1 MARRHR
7 ENAVRVCRYCLR
19 LSDRTGKVG
28 VDRQRAEQGR
38 MGMEAADRAARIVR
52 TVIETLKPG
61 FAVKL
66 WNGERIGPATG
77 PVVTINDQ
85 DIVWQ
90 VMRRP
95 NLSTL
100 IEMWISKTIDVEDG
114 SLFDFYALPANGK
127 LRTKL
132 KSLPKLAVLRDLPA
146 VLFSRKQMTTR
157 TDLSG
162 RNPFVSGSNR
172 QAIQHHYDIS
182 NAFYRLF
189 LDERM
194 VYSCG
199 YFTDFANG
207 IDQAQKDKLDHIC
220 RKLRLKPGEKLLDIG
235 CGWGAMLIHAA
246 KNYGVVGHGVSLSEA
261 QTQLAR
267 ERIRAEGLEDRI
279 TIEIKSYAELSGSFD
294 KISSIG
300 MFEHLGLANHAAYFS
315 AIRRLLK
322 PGGIYL
328 HHAITRRDKGS
339 IKKTLRKGP
348 EFKALIKYIFPGG
361 ELDTIGMTLGN
372 LEAHGFL
379 VYDVE
384 NLREH
389 YARTCRLWAER
400 LHARFDEA
408 IAEVGEAKA
417 RLWLLYLTGCSITF
431 ERASAQIFQTVVT
444 KRARGPSGL
453 PPTRADL
460 YR

>member
-1 MARRHR
+1 MA
-7 ENAVRVCRYCLR
+7 
-19 LSDRTGKVG
+19 TT
-28 VDRQRAEQGR
+28 
-38 MGMEAADRAARIVR
+38 DRAARIVR
-52 TVIETLKPG
+52 TVIEALKPG

-66 WNGERIGPATG
+66 WTGERIGPATG
-77 PVVTINDQ
+77 PVLSINDQ

-90 VMRRP
+90 VIRRP
-95 NLSTL
+95 TLSTL
-100 IEMWISKTIDVEDG
+100 IEMWISKAVDIESG
-114 SLFDFYALPANGK
+114 SLFDFYALPSQGK

-132 KSLPKLAVLRDLPA
+132 KALPKLALLRDLPA
-146 VLFSRKQMTTR
+146 VLLSRKQLAAQ
-157 TDLSG
+157 DGLVG
-162 RNPFVSGSNR
+162 RNPFVSGSSKE
-172 QAIQHHYDIS
+172 AIQHHYDIS

-199 YFTDFANG
+199 YFKDFANG
-207 IDQAQKDKLDHIC
+207 IDEAQADKLDHIC
-220 RKLRLKPGEKLLDIG
+220 RKLRLKPGERLLDIG

-246 KNYGVVGHGVSLSEA
+246 KHYGVTGHGVSLSEA
-261 QTQLAR
+261 QTELAR

-279 TIEIKSYAELSGSFD
+279 TIEIRSYAELTGTFD

-300 MFEHLGLANHAAYFS
+300 MFEHLGLANHATYFS
-315 AIRRLLK
+315 TIHRLLK
-322 PGGIYL
+322 PGGVYL
-328 HHAITRRDKGS
+328 HHAITRRSKGDL
-339 IKKTLRKGP
+339 KKTLRKGP
-348 EFKALIKYIFPGG
+348 EYKALIKYIFPGG
-361 ELDTIGMTLGN
+361 ELDTIGMTLSAF
-372 LEAHGFL
+372 EAHGFL

-408 IAEVGEAKA
+408 IAEVGEARA

-460 YR
+460 YL

>member
-1 MARRHR
+1 M
-7 ENAVRVCRYCLR
+7 
-19 LSDRTGKVG
+19 D
-28 VDRQRAEQGR
+28 
-38 MGMEAADRAARIVR
+38 AADKAARIVR
-52 TVIETLKPG
+52 TVVESLDPG
-61 FAVKL
+61 FAVRL
-66 WNGERIGPATG
+66 WTGERIGPATG
-77 PVVTINDQ
+77 PVLAINDQ

-90 VMRRP
+90 VIRRP
-95 NLSTL
+95 SLSTL
-100 IEMWISKTIDVEDG
+100 IEMWIAKTIDVEDG
-114 SLFDFYALPANGK
+114 SLFDFYALPSGK
-127 LRTKL
+127 LKTKL
-132 KSLPKLAVLRDLPA
+132 KSLPKLAILRDLPA
-146 VLFSRKQMTTR
+146 VLFSRKQMAAQAG
-157 TDLSG
+157 LAG
-162 RNPFVSGSNR
+162 RNPYVSGSSKE
-172 QAIQHHYDIS
+172 AIQHHYDIS

-199 YFTDFANG
+199 YFTDFANS
-207 IDQAQKDKLDHIC
+207 IDQAQADKLDHIC
-220 RKLRLKPGEKLLDIG
+220 RKLRLKPGERLLDIG

-246 KNYGVVGHGVSLSEA
+246 KHYGVVGHGVSLSEA
-261 QTQLAR
+261 QTALAR

-279 TIEIKSYAELSGSFD
+279 TIEIKSYTELSGSFD

-300 MFEHLGLANHAAYFS
+300 MFEHLGLANHDAYFS
-315 AIRRLLK
+315 AVHRLLK

-328 HHAITRRDKGS
+328 HHAITKRSKGS
-339 IKKTLRKGP
+339 LKKTLHKGA
-348 EFKALIKYIFPGG
+348 EFKALVKYIFPGG

-379 VYDVE
+379 VYDAE

-389 YARTCRLWAER
+389 YAQTCRLWAER

-408 IAEVGEAKA
+408 IAEVGEARA
-417 RLWLLYLTGCSITF
+417 RLWLLYLTGCSVTF
-431 ERASAQIFQTVVT
+431 ERGSTQIFQTVVT

>member
-1 MARRHR
+1 MDAT
-7 ENAVRVCRYCLR
+7 E
-19 LSDRTGKVG
+19 
-28 VDRQRAEQGR
+28 
-38 MGMEAADRAARIVR
+38 RAARIVR
-52 TVIETLKPG
+52 TVVQALKPG
-61 FAVKL
+61 FAVRL
-66 WNGERIGPATG
+66 WTGERIGPAGG
-77 PVVTINDQ
+77 PVLAINDQ

-90 VMRRP
+90 LARRP
-95 NLSTL
+95 NFSTL
-100 IEMWISKTIDVEDG
+100 VEMWISKAVDVEEG
-114 SLFDFYALPANGK
+114 SLFDLYALPSQGK
-127 LRTKL
+127 LRFKA
-132 KSLPKLAVLRDLPA
+132 LPKLAIMRDLPA
-146 VLFSRKQMTTR
+146 VLFSRRQMTQR
-157 TDLSG
+157 ADLAG
-162 RNPFVSGSNR
+162 QNPFVSGSNK

-182 NAFYRLF
+182 NVFYRLF

-199 YFTDFANG
+199 YFKDFAND
-207 IDQAQKDKLDHIC
+207 IDQAQADKLEHIC
-220 RKLRLKPGEKLLDIG
+220 RKLRLKPGDRLLDIG

-246 KNYGVVGHGVSLSEA
+246 KHHGVVGHGVSLSEA
-261 QTQLAR
+261 QTGLAR

-279 TIEIKSYAELSGSFD
+279 TIEIKSYAELTGSFD

-315 AIRRLLK
+315 TVHRLLK

-328 HHAITRRDKGS
+328 HHAITRRSKGS
-339 IKKTLRKGP
+339 MKKTLRKGS
-348 EFKALIKYIFPGG
+348 EYKALIKYIFPGG
-361 ELDTIGMTLGN
+361 EIDTIGMTCGN

-379 VYDVE
+379 VHDVE

-417 RLWLLYLTGCSITF
+417 RLWLLYLTGCSIAF
-431 ERASAQIFQTVVT
+431 DHASAQIFQTVAT
-444 KRARGPSGL
+444 KRTRGPSGL

>member
-1 MARRHR
+1 
-7 ENAVRVCRYCLR
+7 
-19 LSDRTGKVG
+19 
-28 VDRQRAEQGR
+28 
-38 MGMEAADRAARIVR
+38 MEASNKAARIVR

-61 FAVKL
+61 FAVRL
-66 WNGERIGPATG
+66 WTGERIGPATG
-77 PVVTINDQ
+77 PVLTINDQ

-90 VMRRP
+90 VVRRP
-95 NLSTL
+95 TLSTL
-100 IEMWISKTIDVEDG
+100 IEMWISKAIDVEDG
-114 SLFDFYALPANGK
+114 SLFDFYALPSQGK

-132 KSLPKLAVLRDLPA
+132 KALPKLAVLRDLPA

-220 RKLRLKPGEKLLDIG
+220 RKLRLKPGERLLDIG

-246 KNYGVVGHGVSLSEA
+246 KNYGVTGHGVSLSEA
-261 QTQLAR
+261 QTALAR

-300 MFEHLGLANHAAYFS
+300 MFEHLGLANHATYFKT
-315 AIRRLLK
+315 IHRLLK

-348 EFKALIKYIFPGG
+348 EYKALLKYIFPGG

-372 LEAHGFL
+372 FEAHGFL

-400 LHARFDEA
+400 LEARFDEA

-460 YR
+460 YL

>member
-1 MARRHR
+1 MDATER
-7 ENAVRVCRYCLR
+7 AV
-19 LSDRTGKVG
+19 
-28 VDRQRAEQGR
+28 
-38 MGMEAADRAARIVR
+38 RIVR
-52 TVIETLKPG
+52 TVVEAIKPG
-61 FAVKL
+61 FAVRL
-66 WNGERIGPATG
+66 WTGERIGLATG
-77 PVVTINDQ
+77 PVLIINDH

-90 VMRRP
+90 IVRRP
-95 NLSTL
+95 SLSTL
-100 IEMWISKTIDVEDG
+100 IEMWISKAVDIEDG
-114 SLFDFYALPANGK
+114 SLFDFYALPSTGK
-127 LRTKL
+127 LRSKL
-132 KSLPKLAVLRDLPA
+132 KALPKRALLRDLPA
-146 VLFSRKQMTTR
+146 VLFSRKQMASR
-157 TDLSG
+157 VDLAG
-162 RNPFVSGSNR
+162 RNPFVSGSSKE
-172 QAIQHHYDIS
+172 AIQHHYDIS
-182 NAFYRLF
+182 NAFYGLF

-199 YFTDFANG
+199 YFQDFANG
-207 IDQAQKDKLDHIC
+207 IDEAQVDKLDHIC
-220 RKLRLKPGEKLLDIG
+220 RKLRLKPGERLLDIG

-246 KNYGVVGHGVSLSEA
+246 KNYGVVGHGVSLSQA
-261 QTQLAR
+261 QTSLAR
-267 ERIRAEGLEDRI
+267 ERIRAEGLEDKI
-279 TIEIKSYAELSGSFD
+279 TIEIKSYAELTGTFD

-315 AIRRLLK
+315 AVHRLLK

-328 HHAITRRDKGS
+328 HHAITRRSKGDV
-339 IKKTLRKGP
+339 KKTLRKGP
-348 EFKALIKYIFPGG
+348 EYKALIKYIFPGG
-361 ELDTIGMTLGN
+361 ELDTIGMTSSN

-400 LHARFDEA
+400 LQARFDEA

-417 RLWLLYLTGCSITF
+417 RLWLLYLSGCSITF
-431 ERASAQIFQTVVT
+431 ERASAQIFQTVAT

>member
-1 MARRHR
+1 
-7 ENAVRVCRYCLR
+7 
-19 LSDRTGKVG
+19 
-28 VDRQRAEQGR
+28 
-38 MGMEAADRAARIVR
+38 MEAADRAARIVR

-66 WNGERIGPATG
+66 WTGERIGPATG
-77 PVVTINDQ
+77 PVLTINDQ

-90 VMRRP
+90 VIRRP
-95 NLSTL
+95 SLSTL

-114 SLFDFYALPANGK
+114 SLFDFYALPSQGK
-127 LRTKL
+127 LRMKL
-132 KSLPKLAVLRDLPA
+132 KSLPKLAVLRDLPT
-146 VLFSRKQMTTR
+146 VLFSRKQMTAR

-162 RNPFVSGSNR
+162 RNPFVSGSSQ

-199 YFTDFANG
+199 YFTDFANS

-220 RKLRLKPGEKLLDIG
+220 RKLRLKPGERLLDIG

-246 KNYGVVGHGVSLSEA
+246 KHYGVVGHGVSLSEA

-300 MFEHLGLANHAAYFS
+300 MFEHLGLANHAVYFS
-315 AIRRLLK
+315 TIHRLLE

-339 IKKTLRKGP
+339 MKKTLRKGP

-379 VYDVE
+379 IYDVE

>member
-1 MARRHR
+1 
-7 ENAVRVCRYCLR
+7 
-19 LSDRTGKVG
+19 
-28 VDRQRAEQGR
+28 
-38 MGMEAADRAARIVR
+38 MEAADKAARIVR
-52 TVIETLKPG
+52 TVVETLDPG

-66 WNGERIGPATG
+66 WTGERIGPATG
-77 PVVTINDQ
+77 PVLTINDQ
-85 DIVWQ
+85 DIVWRM
-90 VMRRP
+90 VRRP
-95 NLSTL
+95 SFSTL
-100 IEMWISKTIDVEDG
+100 IEMWISKAVDVEDG
-114 SLFDFYALPANGK
+114 SLFDFYALPSRGNIKA
-127 LRTKL
+127 KL
-132 KSLPKLAVLRDLPA
+132 KTLPKLAILRDLPA
-146 VLFSRKQMTTR
+146 VLFSRKQMAAQA
-157 TDLSG
+157 DLAG
-162 RNPFVSGSNR
+162 RNPFVSGSSKE
-172 QAIQHHYDIS
+172 AIQHHYDIS

-194 VYSCG
+194 VYTCA
-199 YFTDFANG
+199 YFTDFTNG
-207 IDQAQKDKLDHIC
+207 IDQAQVDKLDHIC
-220 RKLRLKPGEKLLDIG
+220 RKLRLKPGDRLLDIG

-246 KNYGVVGHGVSLSEA
+246 KHHGVIGHGVSLSEE
-261 QTQLAR
+261 QTRLAR
-267 ERIRAEGLEDRI
+267 ERIRAEGLEDRV
-279 TIEIKSYAELSGSFD
+279 TIDIKSYTDLSGSYD

-300 MFEHLGLANHAAYFS
+300 MFEAVGLANHATYFS
-315 AIRRLLK
+315 TIHRLLK

-328 HHAITRRDKGS
+328 HHAITRRSKGS
-339 IKKTLRKGP
+339 AKKTLRKGA
-348 EFKALIKYIFPGG
+348 EYKALIKYIFPGG
-361 ELDTIGMTLGN
+361 EVDTIGMTLGN

-400 LHARFDEA
+400 LDARFDEA

-431 ERASAQIFQTVVT
+431 ERASAQIFQTVAT

>member
-1 MARRHR
+1 
-7 ENAVRVCRYCLR
+7 
-19 LSDRTGKVG
+19 
-28 VDRQRAEQGR
+28 
-38 MGMEAADRAARIVR
+38 MEAADRAARVVR

-66 WNGERIGPATG
+66 WTGERIGPATG
-77 PVVTINDQ
+77 PVLAINDQ

-90 VMRRP
+90 MVRRP
-95 NLSTL
+95 TFSTL
-100 IEMWISKTIDVEDG
+100 IEMWISKAVDVEDG
-114 SLFDFYALPANGK
+114 SLFDFYALPSRGNLKA
-127 LRTKL
+127 KL
-132 KSLPKLAVLRDLPA
+132 KTLPKLAILRDLPA
-146 VLFSRKQMTTR
+146 VLFSRKQMAAR
-157 TDLSG
+157 TDLAG
-162 RNPFVSGSNR
+162 RDPFVSGSSKE
-172 QAIQHHYDIS
+172 AIQHHYDIS

-220 RKLRLKPGEKLLDIG
+220 RKLRLRPGERLLDIG

-246 KNYGVVGHGVSLSEA
+246 KNYGVIGHGVSLSEA
-261 QTQLAR
+261 QTELAR

-300 MFEHLGLANHAAYFS
+300 MFEHLGLANHATYFS
-315 AIRRLLK
+315 SIHRLLK
-322 PGGIYL
+322 PSGIYL
-328 HHAITRRDKGS
+328 HHAITRRDKGNR
-339 IKKTLRKGP
+339 KKTLRKGP

-361 ELDTIGMTLGN
+361 EVDTIGMTLGN

-379 VYDVE
+379 VHDVE

-444 KRARGPSGL
+444 RRARGPSGL

-460 YR
+460 YG

>member
-1 MARRHR
+1 
-7 ENAVRVCRYCLR
+7 
-19 LSDRTGKVG
+19 
-28 VDRQRAEQGR
+28 
-38 MGMEAADRAARIVR
+38 MEAAERAARIVR

-114 SLFDFYALPANGK
+114 SLFDFYALPAQGK
-127 LRTKL
+127 LRAKL

-146 VLFSRKQMTTR
+146 VLFSRKQMTAR

-189 LDERM
+189 LDERL

-220 RKLRLKPGEKLLDIG
+220 RKLRLKPGERLLDIG

-279 TIEIKSYAELSGSFD
+279 TIEIKSYAELSSSFD

-315 AIRRLLK
+315 TIRRLLK

>member
-1 MARRHR
+1 
-7 ENAVRVCRYCLR
+7 
-19 LSDRTGKVG
+19 
-28 VDRQRAEQGR
+28 
-38 MGMEAADRAARIVR
+38 
-52 TVIETLKPG
+52 
-61 FAVKL
+61 
-66 WNGERIGPATG
+66 
-77 PVVTINDQ
+77 
-85 DIVWQ
+85 
-90 VMRRP
+90 
-95 NLSTL
+95 STL
-100 IEMWISKTIDVEDG
+100 IDMWISKTINIEDG
-114 SLFDFYALPANGK
+114 TIFDFYALPSQGK

-132 KSLPKLAVLRDLPA
+132 KSLPKMAILRDLPS
-146 VLFSRKQMTTR
+146 VLLARKQMTAR

-162 RNPFVSGSNR
+162 RNPYVSGSS
-172 QAIQHHYDIS
+172 QEAIQHHYDIS

-199 YFTDFANG
+199 YFKDFANG
-207 IDQAQKDKLDHIC
+207 IDQAQIDKLDHIC
-220 RKLRLKPGEKLLDIG
+220 RKLRLKPGERLLDIG

-246 KNYGVVGHGVSLSEA
+246 KNYGIIGHGVSLSQA
-261 QTQLAR
+261 QTDLAR
-267 ERIRAEGLEDRI
+267 QRIRAEGLEDRI
-279 TIEIKSYAELSGSFD
+279 TIEIKSYAELTGSFD

-300 MFEHLGLANHAAYFS
+300 MFEHLGLANHATYFKT
-315 AIRRLLK
+315 IHRLLK

-328 HHAITRRDKGS
+328 HHAITRRSKGDM
-339 IKKTLRKGP
+339 KKTLRKGP
-348 EFKALIKYIFPGG
+348 EYKALLKYIFPGG
-361 ELDTIGMTLGN
+361 ELDTIGMTTGN

-400 LHARFDEA
+400 LHERFDEA

>member
-1 MARRHR
+1 
-7 ENAVRVCRYCLR
+7 
-19 LSDRTGKVG
+19 
-28 VDRQRAEQGR
+28 
-38 MGMEAADRAARIVR
+38 MEAAERAARIVR

-114 SLFDFYALPANGK
+114 SLFDFYALPAQGK
-127 LRTKL
+127 LRAKL

-146 VLFSRKQMTTR
+146 VLFSRKQMTAR
-157 TDLSG
+157 TDPSG

-220 RKLRLKPGEKLLDIG
+220 RKLRLKPGERLLDIG

-315 AIRRLLK
+315 TIRRLLK

>member
-1 MARRHR
+1 M
-7 ENAVRVCRYCLR
+7 
-19 LSDRTGKVG
+19 
-28 VDRQRAEQGR
+28 Q
-38 MGMEAADRAARIVR
+38 AADKAARIVR
-52 TVIETLKPG
+52 TVFEALKPG
-61 FAVKL
+61 FAVRL
-66 WNGERIGPATG
+66 WTGERIGPATG
-77 PVVTINDQ
+77 PLLTINDQ

-90 VMRRP
+90 VIRRP
-95 NLSTL
+95 TLSTL
-100 IEMWISKTIDVEDG
+100 IEMWISKAVDVEDG
-114 SLFDFYALPANGK
+114 SLFDFYALPSQGK

-132 KSLPKLAVLRDLPA
+132 KALPKLAILRDLPA
-146 VLFSRKQMTTR
+146 VLFSRKQMATQAG
-157 TDLSG
+157 LAG
-162 RNPFVSGSNR
+162 RNPFVSGSSKE
-172 QAIQHHYDIS
+172 AIQHHYDIS

-199 YFTDFANG
+199 YFKDFANG
-207 IDQAQKDKLDHIC
+207 IDQAQADKLDHIC
-220 RKLRLKPGEKLLDIG
+220 RKLRLKPGERLLDIG

-246 KNYGVVGHGVSLSEA
+246 KNYGVTGHGVSLSEA
-261 QTQLAR
+261 QTGLAR
-267 ERIRAEGLEDRI
+267 ERIRAAGLEDRI

-300 MFEHLGLANHAAYFS
+300 MFEHLGLANHATYFS
-315 AIRRLLK
+315 TIHRLLK

-328 HHAITRRDKGS
+328 HHAITRRSKGD

-431 ERASAQIFQTVVT
+431 ERASAQVFQTVVT
-444 KRARGPSGL
+444 RRARGPSGL

-460 YR
+460 YK

>member
-1 MARRHR
+1 MDAT
-7 ENAVRVCRYCLR
+7 E
-19 LSDRTGKVG
+19 
-28 VDRQRAEQGR
+28 
-38 MGMEAADRAARIVR
+38 RAARIVR
-52 TVIETLKPG
+52 TVVEALKPG
-61 FAVKL
+61 FAVRL
-66 WNGERIGPATG
+66 WTGERIGPAGG
-77 PVVTINDQ
+77 PVLAINDQ

-90 VMRRP
+90 LARRP
-95 NLSTL
+95 NFSTL
-100 IEMWISKTIDVEDG
+100 VEMWISKAVDVEEG
-114 SLFDFYALPANGK
+114 SLFDLYALPSQGK
-127 LRTKL
+127 LRFKA
-132 KSLPKLAVLRDLPA
+132 LPKLAIMRDLPA
-146 VLFSRKQMTTR
+146 VLFSRRQMTQR
-157 TDLSG
+157 ADLAG
-162 RNPFVSGSNR
+162 QNPFVSGSNK

-199 YFTDFANG
+199 YFKDFAND
-207 IDQAQKDKLDHIC
+207 IDQAQADKLEHIC
-220 RKLRLKPGEKLLDIG
+220 RKLRLKPGDRLLDIG
-235 CGWGAMLIHAA
+235 CGWGAMLIHAV
-246 KNYGVVGHGVSLSEA
+246 KHHGVVGHGVSLSEA
-261 QTQLAR
+261 QTGLAR

-279 TIEIKSYAELSGSFD
+279 TIEIKSYAELTGSFD

-315 AIRRLLK
+315 TVHRLLK

-328 HHAITRRDKGS
+328 HHAITRRSKGS
-339 IKKTLRKGP
+339 MKKTLRKGS
-348 EFKALIKYIFPGG
+348 EYKALIKYIFPGG
-361 ELDTIGMTLGN
+361 EIDTIGMTCGN

-379 VYDVE
+379 VHDVE

-417 RLWLLYLTGCSITF
+417 RLWLLYLAGCSIAF
-431 ERASAQIFQTVVT
+431 DRASAQIFQTVAT
-444 KRARGPSGL
+444 KRTRGPSGL